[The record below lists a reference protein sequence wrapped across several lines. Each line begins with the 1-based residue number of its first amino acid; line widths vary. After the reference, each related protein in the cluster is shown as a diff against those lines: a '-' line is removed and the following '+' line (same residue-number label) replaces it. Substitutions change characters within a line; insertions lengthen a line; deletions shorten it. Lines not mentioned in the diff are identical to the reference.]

1 MCREMIEDRLRSY
14 FGPARAALAAAL
26 SEVQWCLTFPEFL
39 SAVLEEMHTEVA
51 DEDLVVRWAI
61 TRGRL
66 WVETC

>member
-1 MCREMIEDRLRSY
+1 
-14 FGPARAALAAAL
+14 
-26 SEVQWCLTFPEFL
+26 LTYPEFL
-39 SAVLEEMHTEVA
+39 SAVLEEMDTEVA